1 MAEIGRRRAV
11 SFCAP
16 SLVKQLPKPLPE
28 QTNLQVADDQLPTN
42 KLCALA
48 RTSFSFSGSQKSSL
62 YGLVNSQDI
71 GSANDGE
78 AFASSGPY
86 CGNLLGESDSLAA
99 FSSHAPRKVA
109 VCVPPPPSL
118 VLTAAFTEE
127 NSTPTVLSDP
137 VNLKS
142 ALRETTGSPDRT
154 GQTSRLSPSRKI
166 WTSSVCSPN
175 ASLLDSTMVKE
186 YLAQVTTKHPFN
198 GLKENGNSQQLDEEK
213 LAIKKISACRTL
225 LHSPFIRPELYCPLQ
240 FPNVASMKMPVQN
253 VAWVEQLKAHSPT
266 PPVSKSPP
274 KTVCHGYDS
283 DGDAQQPVR
292 RRLISDNSATANFC
306 PSAAEEYVLDA
317 LTSKVEIEQVR
328 HKFKELEKKSDATYL
343 KLARSVSSA
352 VAPFKI
358 GDPFFGHRS
367 GDHASSFNLA
377 NSHEKPARHILS
389 PPPSSMS
396 TCLSVPTSPK
406 SRRAISMMTTTSPL
420 ASSLPHTSALAA
432 LSEGSPKPTREPSS
446 KASSG
451 LCFFGGKEAVARR
464 IRGQEINL
472 MTPVSF

>member
-1 MAEIGRRRAV
+1 MSALRGVLRESEWASTPCQQPQPHDPPPHPPDG
-11 SFCAP
+11 
-16 SLVKQLPKPLPE
+16 LPLYQSDFRTE
-28 QTNLQVADDQLPTN
+28 TLDVLIAQRSDS
-42 KLCALA
+42 KLSDVNTL
-48 RTSFSFSGSQKSSL
+48 RQDTGS
-62 YGLVNSQDI
+62 V
-71 GSANDGE
+71 NDGE
-78 AFASSGPY
+78 VFASSGPY

-99 FSSHAPRKVA
+99 FSCASRKVA

-118 VLTAAFTEE
+118 VLTAPISEE
-127 NSTPTVLSDP
+127 HSTPNDP
-137 VNLKS
+137 ANLKS
-142 ALRETTGSPDRT
+142 ALRETTGSTDHS
-154 GQTSRLSPSRKI
+154 GQISRLSPSRRL
-166 WTSSVCSPN
+166 WTSSVCPPPN

-198 GLKENGNSQQLDEEK
+198 GLKENGNSQQSDEEK
-213 LAIKKISACRTL
+213 LAIKKISAGRTP
-225 LHSPFIRPELYCPLQ
+225 LHSPFVRPELYCPLQ

-253 VAWVEQLKAHSPT
+253 VAWVEQLKARSLT
-266 PPVSKSPP
+266 PPVSGSPQ
-274 KTVCHGYDS
+274 KTVCLGYDGG
-283 DGDAQQPVR
+283 GDVQQPVR
-292 RRLISDNSATANFC
+292 RRLISDNSATAPFC
-306 PSAAEEYVLDA
+306 PSAAEEHVLDA
-317 LTSKVEIEQVR
+317 LTSKAEIEQVR

-389 PPPSSMS
+389 PPPPSMS

-406 SRRAISMMTTTSPL
+406 ARRATSMLMTTSPL
-420 ASSLPHTSALAA
+420 ASSLPHSSALAA
-432 LSEGSPKPTREPSS
+432 LSDEGSSKPTREPSM
-446 KASSG
+446 KASGG
-451 LCFFGGKEAVARR
+451 LCFFGGEEAVARR